1 MGRKVCR
8 VIGGRYRR
16 VRGRH
21 RYPMDIGM
29 DINPGGVTVGYV
41 QRFMRR
47 RLAKPFLDAWS
58 HGGLKGEREMQ
69 KREGRERGR

>member
-1 MGRKVCR
+1 
-8 VIGGRYRR
+8 
-16 VRGRH
+16 
-21 RYPMDIGM
+21 MDIGM
-29 DINPGGVTVGYV
+29 DVDPSGVAVGHV
-41 QRFMRR
+41 QRLMRR